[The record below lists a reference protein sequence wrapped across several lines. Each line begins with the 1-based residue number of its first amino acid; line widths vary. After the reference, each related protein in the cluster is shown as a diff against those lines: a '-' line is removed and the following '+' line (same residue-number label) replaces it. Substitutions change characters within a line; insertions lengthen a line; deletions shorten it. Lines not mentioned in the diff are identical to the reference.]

1 MTIQEQDQAALH
13 RCCNGNRE
21 AMEWLVLWRDYV
33 HLIDDVVDEDLAL
46 MPRGYHGDPEA
57 NQTAAAGEDTQPRS
71 ARINSRGIERVNRV
85 GALAVVLYTHPFFL
99 KNAGA
104 LRQVVLNCTNAYA
117 DSALWEHSEV
127 DWQRQW
133 ADHYRHFGAEMV
145 LAVASICGG
154 YEHMRSFS
162 PELRCICYH
171 EHHLPNGEPT

>member
-1 MTIQEQDQAALH
+1 MSFLH
-13 RCCNGNRE
+13 
-21 AMEWLVLWRDYV
+21 LWREYV
-33 HLIDDVVDEDLAL
+33 HLIDDIVDEDLAGRSQE
-46 MPRGYHGDPEA
+46 PGVRSQNGDRA
-57 NQTAAAGEDTQPRS
+57 
-71 ARINSRGIERVNRV
+71 RGIERINRM
-85 GALAVVLYTHPFFL
+85 GAMAVMLYTHPFFL

-145 LAVASICGG
+145 LAVASSCGG

-162 PELRCICYH
+162 PELRCICWH
-171 EHHLPNGEPT
+171 EHHTPTGEPT